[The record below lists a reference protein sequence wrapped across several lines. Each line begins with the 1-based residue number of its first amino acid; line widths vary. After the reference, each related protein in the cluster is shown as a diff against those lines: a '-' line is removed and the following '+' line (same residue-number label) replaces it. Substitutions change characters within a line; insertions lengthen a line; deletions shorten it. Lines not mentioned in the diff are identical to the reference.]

1 MVVYGVNVG
10 LCGLKELNPFKL
22 KELVFFKIDFGND
35 EAASCRFLACGG
47 SISSVA
53 ICLKLKISGAGRTSN
68 LEGLRCFCSNSNLVF
83 SSSSLAL

>member
-10 LCGLKELNPFKL
+10 LWGLKALNAFKL
-22 KELVFFKIDFGND
+22 KELVFFKIDFGNV

-53 ICLKLKISGAGRTSN
+53 ICLRLKISGAGRTSKR
-68 LEGLRCFCSNSNLVF
+68 EGLRCFSSNSNLVF
-83 SSSSLAL
+83 SSSSRAL